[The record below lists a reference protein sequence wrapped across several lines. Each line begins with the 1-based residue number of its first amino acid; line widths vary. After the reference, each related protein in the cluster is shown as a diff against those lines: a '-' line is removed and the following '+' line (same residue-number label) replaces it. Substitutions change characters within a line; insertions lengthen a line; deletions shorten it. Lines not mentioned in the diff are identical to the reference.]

1 MKIDHVLDSLG
12 NESIDQYPS
21 IEDLNRKYG
30 RNNVCAER
38 MKLKLDLAKYLN
50 IKQQKTGIGKNQI
63 GYLVKFKNVDYSFA
77 QNLQGM
83 KVTCF

>member
-38 MKLKLDLAKYLN
+38 MKLKLDEAKYLN
-50 IKQQKTGIGKNQI
+50 IK
-63 GYLVKFKNVDYSFA
+63 
-77 QNLQGM
+77 
-83 KVTCF
+83 